1 MTSSPAEPGPTLCED
16 MDRTHKT
23 LLAILAAAIV
33 AGCSAPSASIRV
45 GAFAPRVS
53 GEVALGDGAAG
64 APIDVDSELGLGD
77 RSTAPLVEAEIG
89 GPLGRIAVSGFR
101 HQVDGR
107 GAIGEGFGDIPAGTA
122 VESSLDVANLRA
134 AWTWDLV
141 DLGPVRLAPGIGLDW
156 FSIDTDVR
164 SITAISVREQVQVEA
179 PVPMVF
185 LGASVDLD
193 VFRADVLAGGLT
205 IDTGDLDGTFIDL
218 EARLTVTPW
227 EGVELFAGYR
237 RITVDATSAV
247 DGEDFGTD
255 VVLDGL
261 NFGGALRF

>member
-1 MTSSPAEPGPTLCED
+1 MNHT
-16 MDRTHKT
+16 RHT
-23 LLAILAAAIV
+23 LLAICLLAL
-33 AGCSAPSASIRV
+33 AGACSAPSFAGRV
-45 GAFAPRVS
+45 GAFAPRVA
-53 GEVALGDGAAG
+53 GEVALGDGGAG

-77 RSTAPLVEAEIG
+77 RSVAPYVEAELD
-89 GPLGRIAVSGFR
+89 GPLGRISVSGFR
-101 HQVDGR
+101 HSVDGR

-134 AWTWDLV
+134 AWTWDLL

-156 FSIDTDVR
+156 FAIDTDVR

-193 VFRADVLAGGLT
+193 VVRADLLAGGLT
-205 IDTGDLDGTFIDL
+205 IDTGDLDGTFVDL

-227 EGVELFAGYR
+227 DGVEFFAGYR
-237 RITVDATSAV
+237 RISVDATSVV

-261 NFGGALRF
+261 NVGGALRF